1 MRDSRDINLM
11 YVKGIGPAKAKLL
24 KEELGLASVYD
35 LLHHFPT
42 HYVDRSQIYRI
53 ADFEGEMQA
62 PCRCAAASSA
72 SPRRAKG
79 HACA

>member
-24 KEELGLASVYD
+24 KEELGLASVSD

-42 HYVDRSQIYRI
+42 H
-53 ADFEGEMQA
+53 
-62 PCRCAAASSA
+62 
-72 SPRRAKG
+72 
-79 HACA
+79 